1 MGLALCGILLA
12 LLFLQDS
19 LDTSFVCF
27 KDATTSAI
35 VYYSMKSNE
44 SAALDKNAASIN
56 SER

>member
-19 LDTSFVCF
+19 LDTSFV
-27 KDATTSAI
+27 DATTSTI

-44 SAALDKNAASIN
+44 SAALDKDVASIN